1 MRFHRSIIL
10 AALFALLATAAF
22 GQAAQSMILEFIDG
36 MDLTVVYPDSTA
48 YTLRS
53 GAVQEGD
60 SIPVGSSVRTG
71 PTTSAEMRLNPNG
84 TIIKLARS
92 TNFRIDGLATA
103 QTTQNGFT
111 LVAGKIRSV
120 ATKGSNLSVHT
131 SSTVAGVRGT
141 DFTMS
146 FEEGSKALL
155 MVAKGAVEFGKLGAG
170 GEIAERIMVGAGQ
183 FADLFAGFVPTA
195 FTPEQFATEY
205 NDVDIAPEKL
215 PPEAEDAITEE
226 PADET
231 EGEGEAEGDETA
243 EGDEGSD
250 STGDAAILD
259 ETEEETIAEEEAE
272 VPEEENPIVTWLRE
286 ILGMELGSI
295 TIGEQTYAKAV
306 IQPTFTLG
314 KLKMGL
320 YLPII
325 YQSNL
330 FDPSDWYKPM
340 GNDEWSFGTDI
351 GWSDN
356 TVDAAVDAAS
366 DLALKIRF
374 LEYGRPLY
382 DPFFIKIGNL
392 DSFTVGHGLLM
403 RNYANDSD
411 FPAVRHLGLNIGLDL
426 DKWGFEALT
435 NDLLDNQIVGGRLF
449 VRPVGKLA
457 FGFSAVADISPAKLL
472 NKSVDDEGLVTSYDD
487 TDTAALVYG
496 DPMFI
501 GTAVDLDLPIVT
513 SGILSIRMF
522 ADGAAMLP
530 YVRNKPTEGP
540 YVNIES
546 GLQYD
551 LLVGEDGQLRNWGAA
566 AGFMGNVLFID
577 WRLEYRYFTGAFK
590 PAFFDAG
597 YERKRPELLEEYAG
611 YLSGLTAIEE
621 SPTVMGV
628 YGEGGASIVK
638 DKLSFSFGYFWPWIA
653 GLTVEENLEQA
664 DDYFK
669 AVLEIKQGLIPVVDI
684 AGAITYERKG
694 FVRTLTGT
702 GDGSATLFDENTVFS
717 GELIVPV
724 PGAPNLNMAL
734 VVSTAM
740 ERNRAGDIV
749 IVDGKPKIIPVVTLE
764 TRLRF

>member
-1 MRFHRSIIL
+1 MRLHRSMIL
-10 AALFALLATAAF
+10 AVLFALLATAAF
-22 GQAAQSMILEFIDG
+22 GQAAQSMILEFVDG
-36 MDLTVVYPDSTA
+36 TDLTVIYPDATA

-71 PTTSAEMRLNPNG
+71 PSTSAELRLSPNG
-84 TIIKLARS
+84 TIVKLARS
-92 TNFRIDGLATA
+92 TNFRIDGLATP
-103 QTTQNGFT
+103 QNNQNGFT
-111 LVAGKIRSV
+111 LVAGKVRAV
-120 ATKGSNLSVHT
+120 AAKGSSYNVHT

-141 DFTMS
+141 DFTMA

-155 MVAKGAVEFGKLGAG
+155 MVAKGAVEYGRLGAG

-195 FTPEQFATEY
+195 FTPEQFTREFE
-205 NDVDIAPEKL
+205 DVDIAPEKL
-215 PPEAEDAITEE
+215 PPETADTLSEV
-226 PADET
+226 PADDT
-231 EGEGEAEGDETA
+231 EGDGEDTA
-243 EGDEGSD
+243 EGEDESAG
-250 STGDAAILD
+250 TGDAAILD
-259 ETEEETIAEEEAE
+259 ETEDETGTETASAPPA
-272 VPEEENPIVTWLRE
+272 PESPIVTWLRE

-295 TIGEQTYAKAV
+295 TIGEETYAKAV

-314 KLKMGL
+314 KLRMGL

-330 FDPSDWYKPM
+330 FDPSDWYRPL

-351 GWSDN
+351 GWADN
-356 TVDAAVDAAS
+356 TVDAAVDAVK

-392 DSFTVGHGLLM
+392 SSFTVGHGLLM

-411 FPAVRHLGLNIGLDL
+411 FPAVRHLGLNLGLDL
-426 DKWGFEALT
+426 GKWGFEALT
-435 NDLLDNQIVGGRLF
+435 NDLLDNQIVGGRF
-449 VRPVGKLA
+449 YVRPVGKLA
-457 FGFSAVADISPAKLL
+457 IGLSGVADLNPA
-472 NKSVDDEGLVTSYDD
+472 SVFNTTEKPEGSKD
-487 TDTAALVYG
+487 YG
-496 DPMFI
+496 DMMFL

-513 SGILSIRMF
+513 SGLLSIRMF

-530 YVRNKPTEGP
+530 WVRQDVTSGT
-540 YVNIES
+540 YAGIES
-546 GLQYD
+546 GPQVD
-551 LLVGEDGQLRNWGAA
+551 LLIGEDGQFRNWGAA

-597 YERKRPELLEEYAG
+597 YERRRPQLLDEYAR
-611 YLSGLTAIEE
+611 YLSGIDVIED

-628 YGEGGASIVK
+628 YGEGGASIIK
-638 DKLSFSFGYFWPWIA
+638 DKLAFNFGYFWPWIA
-653 GLTVEENLEQA
+653 GMSVSDQLDNA

-669 AVLEIKQGLIPVVDI
+669 ATLEIKQGLIPIVDI

-694 FVRTLTGT
+694 FVRSLT
-702 GDGSATLFDENTVFS
+702 GDGLAVLFDENTVFS
-717 GELIVPV
+717 GEIIVPV
-724 PGAPNLNMAL
+724 PGAPNLNLAL

-740 ERNRAGDIV
+740 ARNAAGDIN
-749 IVDGKPKIIPVVTLE
+749 ILASGKPEIIPVVTLE